1 MARHR
6 RPRLLPLLAAV
17 LACSLMRAF
26 GAAAAAASSTTGT
39 LGLPHKPGRHHNN
52 GTRHGGGGRSRGAA
66 AGGGGG
72 PGPGT
77 GMASCNLFQGS
88 WVYDDTLP
96 MYDTAGC
103 PFVEPEFD
111 CQKYGRP
118 DKQYLKY
125 RWRPASCELPRFNGQ
140 DFLSRWK
147 GKKILFVGD
156 SLSLNQW
163 ESLACMLRAAAP
175 ASKVA
180 YSRGNPVST
189 VTFQDY
195 GLSVAYYRSTYL
207 VDIAEESVGR
217 VLKLDSI
224 TAGDAWLGADVLVFN
239 TWHWWTHT
247 GRDQPWDYVQ
257 DGGQVVKDMDRLTAF
272 SKGMTT
278 WARWVDSNVDTSRTK
293 VYFQGISPTHYN
305 GAEWGEGSRSCAQQT
320 QPIAGSSYPAGPVP
334 AQGAVR
340 GALAGMSK
348 PVYLLDVTLLSQ
360 LRRDGHPS
368 AYSGGHPGNDCSH
381 WCLAGVPDTWNQILY
396 ATLLA

>member
-1 MARHR
+1 MAPKQRQR
-6 RPRLLPLLAAV
+6 QPLLLPLLAACW
-17 LACSLMRAF
+17 LLRAF
-26 GAAAAAASSTTGT
+26 PVDAEVAGT
-39 LGLPHKPGRHHNN
+39 LGLRHKHSRPHNS
-52 GTRHGGGGRSRGAA
+52 TRRGDGGGR
-66 AGGGGG
+66 AGS
-72 PGPGT
+72 PRT

-88 WVYDDTLP
+88 WVYDDSLP

-118 DKQYLKY
+118 DKLYLKY
-125 RWRPASCELPRFNGQ
+125 RWRPASCELPRFDGQ
-140 DFLSRWK
+140 DFLSRWR

-156 SLSLNQW
+156 SISLNQW

-175 ASKVA
+175 DSKVA
-180 YSRGNPVST
+180 YARGNPVSS

-195 GLSVAYYRSTYL
+195 GVSVAYYRSTYL
-207 VDIAEESVGR
+207 VDIVQESVGR

-224 TAGDAWLGADVLVFN
+224 TGDAWLGADVLVFN

-257 DGGQVVKDMDRLTAF
+257 DGGQVTKDMDRLTAF
-272 SKGMTT
+272 SKGMST

-320 QPIAGSSYPAGPVP
+320 QPIAGPAYPAGPVP
-334 AQGAVR
+334 AQTAVR
-340 GALAGMSK
+340 AALSGMSK

-396 ATLLA
+396 ASLLA